1 MSYVEISDE
10 STETSKMLTDEQQ
23 QQQQQPSTPKR
34 DSISSKTNE
43 DSDLNVIV
51 LDNIDSSIFDKFQV
65 TLILNRRYLSLD
77 KQAVTLNLTF

>member
-10 STETSKMLTDEQQ
+10 STETSKMLTDE
-23 QQQQQPSTPKR
+23 QQQQPSTPKR

-77 KQAVTLNLTF
+77 KNETLR